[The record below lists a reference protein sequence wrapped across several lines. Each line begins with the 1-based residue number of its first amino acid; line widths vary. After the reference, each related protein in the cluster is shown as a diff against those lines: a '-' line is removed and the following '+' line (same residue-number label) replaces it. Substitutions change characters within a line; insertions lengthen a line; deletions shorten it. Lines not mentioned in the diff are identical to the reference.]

1 MSVSRLTSLTS
12 LSFRFARSP
21 WNVCVCV
28 WVGGCKSTRCVFVS
42 MRAPTGNFSSLSLS
56 GGEAEGGAGGFPG
69 EGEGEGG
76 EASKRR
82 KAAATAGPERWR
94 GAATEDCGG
103 CNDDLR
109 MKATPRRGAEDV
121 RRRRGYG
128 RHPECAGRSGWSLA
142 AMKALVA
149 VLLAR
154 LPGNL
159 GALEY
164 TGVCM
169 QFFAAVHR
177 HLFFKGDS
185 VSRTARTMCGIAC
198 DSGAQGNGGPASGEG
213 GDPCEARRRVDDQV
227 CLLALESRPAAL
239 RGKAFV

>member
-1 MSVSRLTSLTS
+1 MC
-12 LSFRFARSP
+12 
-21 WNVCVCV
+21 VCVCG

-42 MRAPTGNFSSLSLS
+42 MRAPTSNFSSLSLS

-159 GALEY
+159 GALDY
-164 TGVCM
+164 TGVWQRRMHSIFCGRSS
-169 QFFAAVHR
+169 QFFLRRDAVFADCWDDVR
-177 HLFFKGDS
+177 DS
-185 VSRTARTMCGIAC
+185 VRFAC
-198 DSGAQGNGGPASGEG
+198 AGERG
-213 GDPCEARRRVDDQV
+213 SCIRRRRRPMRSTTT
-227 CLLALESRPAAL
+227 SRRPSVFTRA
-239 RGKAFV
+239 